1 MLEGLYKFNL
11 IQRMETNTPFMPKHL
26 FFQVVYFTATAPYLL
41 LTAILIRGVT
51 LPGAVEGIKFYLT
64 PDLSRLSDG
73 QVLIFLSAA
82 FLSFTGNLVPCVF
95 VKLARCA
102 EQNEV
107 HLWPFF
113 LCFVLFVKSL
123 LSVFSGLDRCRNASV
138 FLVFNWK
145 WNLDSVGKL
154 QQT

>member
-1 MLEGLYKFNL
+1 MLERLYKFNL
-11 IQRMETNTPFMPKHL
+11 IQRMETDTPFMQTHL
-26 FFQVVYFTATAPYLL
+26 IFQVVYFTATAPYLL

-73 QVLIFLSAA
+73 QVLIFLSVA
-82 FLSFTGNLVPCVF
+82 FLPFTGNLVPCVF
-95 VKLARCA
+95 VKLAQCA

-113 LCFVLFVKSL
+113 SLYFILLVKSL
-123 LSVFSGLDRCRNASV
+123 LSVFSGLD
-138 FLVFNWK
+138 
-145 WNLDSVGKL
+145 
-154 QQT
+154 

>member
-1 MLEGLYKFNL
+1 
-11 IQRMETNTPFMPKHL
+11 MPKHL

-107 HLWPFF
+107 YLWPFF
-113 LCFVLFVKSL
+113 FFVLYFSL
-123 LSVFSGLDRCRNASV
+123 SHCCLSSQVWIDAGTQVFFSYSIGNGTLTALGSYNKHKNNFYRYI
-138 FLVFNWK
+138 
-145 WNLDSVGKL
+145 NLATL
-154 QQT
+154 ELAR